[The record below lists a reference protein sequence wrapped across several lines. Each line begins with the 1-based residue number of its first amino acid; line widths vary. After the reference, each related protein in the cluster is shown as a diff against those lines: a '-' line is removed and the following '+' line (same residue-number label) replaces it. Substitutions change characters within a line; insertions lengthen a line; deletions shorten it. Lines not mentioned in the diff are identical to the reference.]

1 MLFSQPQLAESIGAR
16 FEPVWQSVREAPQVT
31 VDFGSGHV
39 VRRTLHGNVAT
50 WILDR
55 EGCVIDVIGGVYTAD
70 AYRARIDEAL
80 KLHDHVRPRH
90 PRWADHA
97 AERFADSHRRQ
108 AAALAGGGL
117 PLHLKSQGVNKAG
130 VERWSLVAMGDGTD
144 PREAASSSTR
154 AGTLRELVG
163 GTAPR
168 HDDGSRR
175 LDVSKTRAESAPRA
189 AAAIDALPLESDVK
203 LNETVRRQAIHAILA
218 QTGLVPFDE
227 ALGQRVYRE
236 ALHCDLADPWLG
248 LGPLLFG
255 SYPFER

>member
-1 MLFSQPQLAESIGAR
+1 MLFSQPDVAEFLGAR

-55 EGCVIDVIGGVYTAD
+55 EGCVIDVLGGVYAAD
-70 AYRARIDEAL
+70 AYRARLGEAL
-80 KLHDHVRPRH
+80 ALHDHVRPRH

-97 AERFADSHRRQ
+97 AERFTDYHRRQ
-108 AAALAGGGL
+108 AQALAQGGV

-130 VERWSLVAMGDGTD
+130 IERWALVAMGDGTD
-144 PREAASSSTR
+144 RADAATHGHAHTPALER
-154 AGTLRELVG
+154 LV
-163 GTAPR
+163 AKPPPM
-168 HDDGSRR
+168 
-175 LDVSKTRAESAPRA
+175 DVSKMRVEAAPRA
-189 AAAIDALPLESDVK
+189 LGGIDPLPLAADVK

-218 QTGLVPFDE
+218 ETGLVPFDD
-227 ALGQRVYRE
+227 ALVQRIYRDG
-236 ALHCDLADPWLG
+236 LHCDLADPWLG